1 MKKKKLFNKKNLDF
15 KDHDNVK
22 DFWKSQ
28 IWKLEVKKNICSWL
42 TIILNLI
49 VAILNITI
57 FILLIL
63 AVAMIIEKV
72 NSPTYDPKNNSLAG
86 TIFLVSLSIALSLG
100 IIFSSFFLISIKNK
114 NKFAI
119 YQKICLDINNLLI
132 NYKDENIEKELKK
145 IIDENLVFKKEKLF
159 KSLKNF
165 VVEDKMK
172 WS

>member
-1 MKKKKLFNKKNLDF
+1 MEKKKLFNKKNLDF

-49 VAILNITI
+49 VVLLNITI